1 MPPAPPPVI
10 RPTPPRPTRVH
21 RLALRVAGTV
31 ALVVGIVDAAIGAVL
46 MDTAAGAVGLGLGM
60 AAVTGIATYVVVSRQ
75 VAGRLELARMTLRE
89 ARKRRFDA
97 LAVLPG
103 TRGRDE
109 LDALIHQVGR
119 AGRTLQQEIERL
131 ERAENYRREF
141 LSDVS
146 HELRTPIFAVA
157 GFAETLLDGALED
170 DRVRRR
176 FVEKVLHNARRL
188 ESLTSDLANISK
200 LETGQ
205 LQIEQAPFRLDVL
218 VREVTESLE
227 HAAREHGVSLT
238 ARIPDGLPLV
248 VGDRERLRQV
258 LSNLAE
264 NAMKYN
270 ERGGQVEVTAR
281 LRPGGHVH
289 VAVVD
294 DGIGIPEEAVDRL
307 TERFFRVDKS
317 RSRARGGT
325 GLGLAIVKHILE
337 AHGQR
342 LEVESRL
349 GYGSTFAFSLP
360 VADPGLGGA
369 FGDGAAG
376 ESRPPAVHDPAD
388 SEREG

>member
-1 MPPAPPPVI
+1 M
-10 RPTPPRPTRVH
+10 
-21 RLALRVAGTV
+21 
-31 ALVVGIVDAAIGAVL
+31 
-46 MDTAAGAVGLGLGM
+46 
-60 AAVTGIATYVVVSRQ
+60 
-75 VAGRLELARMTLRE
+75 
-89 ARKRRFDA
+89 
-97 LAVLPG
+97 
-103 TRGRDE
+103 
-109 LDALIHQVGR
+109 
-119 AGRTLQQEIERL
+119 
-131 ERAENYRREF
+131 
-141 LSDVS
+141 
-146 HELRTPIFAVA
+146 
-157 GFAETLLDGALED
+157 
-170 DRVRRR
+170 
-176 FVEKVLHNARRL
+176 
-188 ESLTSDLANISK
+188 
-200 LETGQ
+200 
-205 LQIEQAPFRLDVL
+205 
-218 VREVTESLE
+218 
-227 HAAREHGVSLT
+227 
-238 ARIPDGLPLV
+238 
-248 VGDRERLRQV
+248 